1 MQTDYLNINNFKVG
15 RSVLDNQTQG
25 QTQQQI
31 PLSPQQFN
39 SPLVSGSSGSSVESD
54 TLRYKND
61 MCKSFEDD
69 LFYCPRSLLS
79 AQEQVTCER
88 MDMFLAEQFRE
99 YQMQTQLTS
108 ASRPKFN
115 PYTSESFNPGAHSQV

>member
-1 MQTDYLNINNFKVG
+1 MQADYMSMNNFTVG
-15 RSVLDNQTQG
+15 RKMVDSQPQA
-25 QTQQQI
+25 QPQQQI
-31 PLSPQQFN
+31 PVSPPQFN

-54 TLRYKND
+54 TLRYKSD

-79 AQEQVTCER
+79 AQEQITCER

-99 YQMQTQLTS
+99 YQLQTQITLN
-108 ASRPKFN
+108 ARPKFN
-115 PYTSESFNPGAHSQV
+115 PYTSESFNPGTHGQ

>member
-15 RSVLDNQTQG
+15 RSVLDSQSQG
-25 QTQQQI
+25 QPQQQI
-31 PLSPQQFN
+31 PLSPPQFN

-108 ASRPKFN
+108 SARPKFN
-115 PYTSESFNPGAHSQV
+115 PYTSESFNPGTHSQG